1 MLDFFVTVMFLVGC
15 VTSGVA
21 FIFLVLWFLIWRE
34 NRK

>member
-21 FIFLVLWFLIWRE
+21 FIATVLWFLIWRE
-34 NRK
+34 TDK

>member
-1 MLDFFVTVMFLVGC
+1 MLDFLVMLMFLVGC

-34 NRK
+34 TDK